1 MTTSFRLEQAL
12 KKLYVAFHNNTLHPE
27 CCRQCA
33 VGNILD
39 NREDWKYLTDHHGS
53 MELNYIG
60 KVHEVLGRKFNGYS
74 PSELLKIEAVF
85 LKACGYR
92 LPLIH
97 SNKNPKNITD
107 KDVLFNGLNEV
118 IKFLCKLDGVKNI
131 MDYTQL
137 FDFTNNKP
145 HLKERIL

>member
-137 FDFTNNKP
+137 FEITNNKP
-145 HLKERIL
+145 HLKESI

>member
-137 FDFTNNKP
+137 FEFTNNKP
-145 HLKERIL
+145 HLKESI

>member
-1 MTTSFRLEQAL
+1 MTTSFRLEQAQ

-97 SNKNPKNITD
+97 SNKNPNNITD

-118 IKFLCKLDGVKNI
+118 ITFLCELDGVKNI

-145 HLKERIL
+145 HLKESI

>member
-39 NREDWKYLTDHHGS
+39 NREDWKHLTDHHGS

-60 KVHEVLGRKFNGYS
+60 KVHEIMGRKFNGYS

-137 FDFTNNKP
+137 FEITNNKP
-145 HLKERIL
+145 HLKESI

>member
-39 NREDWKYLTDHHGS
+39 NREDWKHLTDHHGS

-60 KVHEVLGRKFNGYS
+60 KVHEIMGRKFNGYS

-118 IKFLCKLDGVKNI
+118 ITFLCELDGVKNI

>member
-137 FDFTNNKP
+137 FEITKNKP
-145 HLKERIL
+145 HLKESI